1 MISIVT
7 GGARSGK
14 SEFAES
20 LIKGDAIYIAT
31 AENYDDEMDL
41 RIKKHVKRRDESGIK
56 WRTVECLKNF
66 DGLSGEEKDGLSGEE
81 KYVLFDSLGVFV
93 SNIMFSKTADDL
105 SDKSIEETIL
115 VVRKEL
121 EKLLDWSRENDKELV
136 IVTDEVGMSIIPESK
151 VARVYRDLIGTINK
165 EVAAKCDRAYF
176 VCMGLEVRLK

>member
-31 AENYDDEMDL
+31 AENFDDEMDL
-41 RIKKHVKRRDESGIK
+41 RIKKHVKRRKESSIN
-56 WRTVECLKNF
+56 WRTVECLKKF
-66 DGLSGEEKDGLSGEE
+66 DGLSGDE
-81 KYVLFDSLGVFV
+81 KYVLFDSLGVFI

-105 SDKSIEETIL
+105 SDESIEETIL
-115 VVRKEL
+115 EVRKEL
-121 EKLLDWSRENDKELV
+121 EHLFDWARENDKELV

-165 EVAAKCDRAYF
+165 EVAAKCDRAYL
-176 VCMGLEVRLK
+176 VCMGIEVRLK

>member
-31 AENYDDEMDL
+31 AENFDDEMDL
-41 RIKKHVKRRDESGIK
+41 RIKKHVKRREESSIN
-56 WRTVECLKNF
+56 WRTVECLKKF
-66 DGLSGEEKDGLSGEE
+66 DGLSGDE
-81 KYVLFDSLGVFV
+81 KYVLFDSLGVFI

-105 SDKSIEETIL
+105 SDESIEETIL
-115 VVRKEL
+115 EVRNEL
-121 EKLLDWSRENDKELV
+121 EHLLDWARKNDKELV

-165 EVAAKCDRAYF
+165 EVAAKCDRAYL

>member
-41 RIKKHVKRRDESGIK
+41 RIKKHVKRRDESEIK

-66 DGLSGEEKDGLSGEE
+66 DGLSGEE

-121 EKLLDWSRENDKELV
+121 EKLLDWARENDKELV
-136 IVTDEVGMSIIPESK
+136 IVTDEVGMSIIPKSK

>member
-31 AENYDDEMDL
+31 AENFDDEMDL
-41 RIKKHVKRRDESGIK
+41 RIKKHVKRREESSIN
-56 WRTVECLKNF
+56 WRTVECLKKF
-66 DGLSGEEKDGLSGEE
+66 DGLSGDE
-81 KYVLFDSLGVFV
+81 KYVLFDSLGVFI

-105 SDKSIEETIL
+105 GDESIEETIL
-115 VVRKEL
+115 EVRKEL
-121 EKLLDWSRENDKELV
+121 EHLLDWARENDKELV

-165 EVAAKCDRAYF
+165 EVAAKCDRAYL
-176 VCMGLEVRLK
+176 VCMGIEVRLK

>member
-56 WRTVECLKNF
+56 WRTIECLKNF
-66 DGLSGEEKDGLSGEE
+66 DGLSGEE

-121 EKLLDWSRENDKELV
+121 EKLLDWAIENDKELV

>member
-31 AENYDDEMDL
+31 AENFDDEMDL
-41 RIKKHVKRRDESGIK
+41 RIKKHVKRRDESVIK
-56 WRTVECLKNF
+56 WRTIECLKNF
-66 DGLSGEEKDGLSGEE
+66 DGLSGEE

-121 EKLLDWSRENDKELV
+121 EKLLDWARENDKELV

>member
-20 LIKGDAIYIAT
+20 LIKGAAIYIAT
-31 AENYDDEMDL
+31 AENFDDEMDL

-66 DGLSGEEKDGLSGEE
+66 DGLSGEE

-121 EKLLDWSRENDKELV
+121 EKLLDWARENDKELV

>member
-31 AENYDDEMDL
+31 AENFDDEMDL
-41 RIKKHVKRRDESGIK
+41 RIKKHVKRREESSIN
-56 WRTVECLKNF
+56 WRTVECLKKF
-66 DGLSGEEKDGLSGEE
+66 DGLSGDE
-81 KYVLFDSLGVFV
+81 KYVLFDSLGVFI

-105 SDKSIEETIL
+105 SDESIEETIL
-115 VVRKEL
+115 EVRKEL
-121 EKLLDWSRENDKELV
+121 EYLLDWARENDKELV

-165 EVAAKCDRAYF
+165 EVAAKCDRAYL
-176 VCMGLEVRLK
+176 VCMGIEVKLK

>member
-31 AENYDDEMDL
+31 AENFDDEMDL
-41 RIKKHVKRRDESGIK
+41 RIKKHVKRREESSIN

-66 DGLSGEEKDGLSGEE
+66 DGLSGGE
-81 KYVLFDSLGVFV
+81 KYVLFDSLGVFI

-105 SDKSIEETIL
+105 SDELIEETIL
-115 VVRKEL
+115 EVRKEL
-121 EKLLDWSRENDKELV
+121 EYLLDWARENDKELV

-176 VCMGLEVRLK
+176 VCMGIEVRLK

>member
-66 DGLSGEEKDGLSGEE
+66 DGLSGEEK
-81 KYVLFDSLGVFV
+81 YVLFDSLGVFV
-93 SNIMFSKTADDL
+93 SNIMFSKTADDF
-105 SDKSIEETIL
+105 SDESIEETIL

-121 EKLLDWSRENDKELV
+121 EKLLYWTRENDKELV

>member
-31 AENYDDEMDL
+31 AENFDDEMDL
-41 RIKKHVKRRDESGIK
+41 RIKKHVKRREESSIN
-56 WRTVECLKNF
+56 WRTVECLKKF
-66 DGLSGEEKDGLSGEE
+66 DELSGDE
-81 KYVLFDSLGVFV
+81 KYVLFDSLGVFI

-115 VVRKEL
+115 EVRKEL
-121 EKLLDWSRENDKELV
+121 EHLFDWARENDKELV

-165 EVAAKCDRAYF
+165 EVAAKCDRAYL
-176 VCMGLEVRLK
+176 VCMGIEVRLK

>member
-31 AENYDDEMDL
+31 AENFDDEMDL
-41 RIKKHVKRRDESGIK
+41 RIKKHVKRREESSIN
-56 WRTVECLKNF
+56 WRTVECLKKF
-66 DGLSGEEKDGLSGEE
+66 DGLSGDE
-81 KYVLFDSLGVFV
+81 KYLLFDSLGVFI

-105 SDKSIEETIL
+105 TDESIEETIL
-115 VVRKEL
+115 EVRKEL
-121 EKLLDWSRENDKELV
+121 EHLLDWARKNDKELV

-165 EVAAKCDRAYF
+165 EVAAKCDRAYL
-176 VCMGLEVRLK
+176 VCMGIEVRLK

>member
-31 AENYDDEMDL
+31 AENFDDEMDL
-41 RIKKHVKRRDESGIK
+41 RIKKHVKRREESSIN
-56 WRTVECLKNF
+56 WRTVECLKKF
-66 DGLSGEEKDGLSGEE
+66 DGLSGDE
-81 KYVLFDSLGVFV
+81 KYVLFDSLGVFI

-105 SDKSIEETIL
+105 SDESIEETIL
-115 VVRKEL
+115 EVRKEL
-121 EKLLDWSRENDKELV
+121 EYLLDWARKNDKELV

>member
-31 AENYDDEMDL
+31 AENFDDEMDL
-41 RIKKHVKRRDESGIK
+41 RIKKHVKRREESSIN
-56 WRTVECLKNF
+56 WRTVECLKKF
-66 DGLSGEEKDGLSGEE
+66 DGLSGDE
-81 KYVLFDSLGVFV
+81 KYVLFDSLGVFI

-105 SDKSIEETIL
+105 SDESIEETIL
-115 VVRKEL
+115 EVRKEL
-121 EKLLDWSRENDKELV
+121 EHLLDWARENDKELV
-136 IVTDEVGMSIIPESK
+136 IVTDEVGMSIIPEAK

-165 EVAAKCDRAYF
+165 EVAAECDRAYL
-176 VCMGLEVRLK
+176 VCMGIEVRLK

>member
-14 SEFAES
+14 SEFAEG

-31 AENYDDEMDL
+31 AENFDDEMDL
-41 RIKKHVKRRDESGIK
+41 RIKKHVKRREESSIN

-66 DGLSGEEKDGLSGEE
+66 DGLSGDE
-81 KYVLFDSLGVFV
+81 KYVLFDSLGVFI

-105 SDKSIEETIL
+105 SDESIEETIL
-115 VVRKEL
+115 EVRKEL
-121 EKLLDWSRENDKELV
+121 EHLLDWARESDKELV

-165 EVAAKCDRAYF
+165 EVAAKCDRAYL
-176 VCMGLEVRLK
+176 VCMGIEVILK

>member
-31 AENYDDEMDL
+31 AENFDDEMDL

-66 DGLSGEEKDGLSGEE
+66 DGLSGEEK
-81 KYVLFDSLGVFV
+81 YVLFDSLGVFV

-105 SDKSIEETIL
+105 SDESIEETIL

-121 EKLLDWSRENDKELV
+121 EELLDWARENDKELV

-151 VARVYRDLIGTINK
+151 VARVYRDLIGAINK

>member
-31 AENYDDEMDL
+31 AENFDDEMDL
-41 RIKKHVKRRDESGIK
+41 RIKKHVKRREESSIN
-56 WRTVECLKNF
+56 WRTVECLKKF
-66 DGLSGEEKDGLSGEE
+66 DGLSGDE
-81 KYVLFDSLGVFV
+81 KYVLFDSLGVFI

-105 SDKSIEETIL
+105 SDESIEETIL
-115 VVRKEL
+115 EVRKEL
-121 EKLLDWSRENDKELV
+121 EHLFDWARENDKELV

-151 VARVYRDLIGTINK
+151 VARLYRDLIGTINK
-165 EVAAKCDRAYF
+165 EVAAKCDRAYL
-176 VCMGLEVRLK
+176 VCMGIEVRLK

>member
-31 AENYDDEMDL
+31 AENFDDEMDL
-41 RIKKHVKRRDESGIK
+41 RIKKHVKRRKESSIN
-56 WRTVECLKNF
+56 WRTVECLKKF
-66 DGLSGEEKDGLSGEE
+66 DGLSGDE
-81 KYVLFDSLGVFV
+81 KYVLFDSLGVFI

-105 SDKSIEETIL
+105 SDESIEETIL
-115 VVRKEL
+115 EVRKEL
-121 EKLLDWSRENDKELV
+121 EHLLDWARENDKELV

-151 VARVYRDLIGTINK
+151 VARVYRDVIGTINK
-165 EVAAKCDRAYF
+165 EVAAKCDRAYL

>member
-31 AENYDDEMDL
+31 AENFDDEMDL
-41 RIKKHVKRRDESGIK
+41 RIKKHVKRREESSIN
-56 WRTVECLKNF
+56 WRTVECLKKF
-66 DGLSGEEKDGLSGEE
+66 DGLSGDE
-81 KYVLFDSLGVFV
+81 KYVLFDSLGVFI

-105 SDKSIEETIL
+105 SDESIEETIL
-115 VVRKEL
+115 EVRKEL
-121 EKLLDWSRENDKELV
+121 EHLFDWARENDKELV

-176 VCMGLEVRLK
+176 VCMGIEVRLK

>member
-56 WRTVECLKNF
+56 WRTIECLKNF
-66 DGLSGEEKDGLSGEE
+66 DGLSGEE

-121 EKLLDWSRENDKELV
+121 EKLLYWTRENDKELV

>member
-31 AENYDDEMDL
+31 AENFDDEMDL
-41 RIKKHVKRRDESGIK
+41 RIKKHVKRREESSIN
-56 WRTVECLKNF
+56 WRTVECLKKF
-66 DGLSGEEKDGLSGEE
+66 DGLSGDE
-81 KYVLFDSLGVFV
+81 KYVLFDSLGVFI

-105 SDKSIEETIL
+105 TDESIEETIL
-115 VVRKEL
+115 EVRKEL
-121 EKLLDWSRENDKELV
+121 EHLLDWARENDKELV

>member
-31 AENYDDEMDL
+31 AENFDDEMDL
-41 RIKKHVKRRDESGIK
+41 RIKKHVKRREESSIN

-66 DGLSGEEKDGLSGEE
+66 DGLSGGE
-81 KYVLFDSLGVFV
+81 KYVLFDSLGVFI

-105 SDKSIEETIL
+105 SDELIEEMIL
-115 VVRKEL
+115 EVRKEL
-121 EKLLDWSRENDKELV
+121 EHLLDWARENDKELV

-165 EVAAKCDRAYF
+165 EVAAKCDRAYL
-176 VCMGLEVRLK
+176 VCMGIEVRLK

>member
-31 AENYDDEMDL
+31 AENFDDEMDL
-41 RIKKHVKRRDESGIK
+41 RIKKHVKRREESSIN
-56 WRTVECLKNF
+56 WRTVECLKKI
-66 DGLSGEEKDGLSGEE
+66 DGLSGDE
-81 KYVLFDSLGVFV
+81 KYVLFDSLGVFI

-105 SDKSIEETIL
+105 SDESIEETIL
-115 VVRKEL
+115 VVRKEI
-121 EKLLDWSRENDKELV
+121 EYLLDWARKNDKELV

-176 VCMGLEVRLK
+176 VCMGIEVRLK

>member
-31 AENYDDEMDL
+31 AENFDDEMDL

-66 DGLSGEEKDGLSGEE
+66 DGLSGEE

-121 EKLLDWSRENDKELV
+121 EELLDWAGENDKELV

>member
-20 LIKGDAIYIAT
+20 LIKGDAIYVAT
-31 AENYDDEMDL
+31 AENFDDEMDL
-41 RIKKHVKRRDESGIK
+41 RIKKHVKRREESSIN
-56 WRTVECLKNF
+56 WRTVECLKKF
-66 DGLSGEEKDGLSGEE
+66 DGLSGDE
-81 KYVLFDSLGVFV
+81 KYVLFDSLGVFI

-105 SDKSIEETIL
+105 SDESIEETIL
-115 VVRKEL
+115 EVRKEL
-121 EKLLDWSRENDKELV
+121 EHLFDWARENDKELV

-176 VCMGLEVRLK
+176 VCMGIEVRLK

>member
-66 DGLSGEEKDGLSGEE
+66 DGLSGEEK
-81 KYVLFDSLGVFV
+81 YVLFDSLGVFV

-121 EKLLDWSRENDKELV
+121 EKLLYWTRENDKELV

>member
-31 AENYDDEMDL
+31 AENFDDEMDI
-41 RIKKHVKRRDESGIK
+41 RIKKHVKRREESSIN

-66 DGLSGEEKDGLSGEE
+66 GGLSGDE
-81 KYVLFDSLGVFV
+81 KYVLFDSLGVFI

-105 SDKSIEETIL
+105 SDESIEETIL
-115 VVRKEL
+115 EVRKEL
-121 EKLLDWSRENDKELV
+121 ERLLDWARETDKELV

-165 EVAAKCDRAYF
+165 EVAAKCDRAYL
-176 VCMGLEVRLK
+176 VCMGIEVRLK

>member
-31 AENYDDEMDL
+31 AENFDDEMDL
-41 RIKKHVKRRDESGIK
+41 RIKKHVKRREESSIN
-56 WRTVECLKNF
+56 WRTVECLKKF
-66 DGLSGEEKDGLSGEE
+66 DGLSGDE
-81 KYVLFDSLGVFV
+81 KYVLFDSLGVFI

-105 SDKSIEETIL
+105 SDESIEETIL
-115 VVRKEL
+115 EVRKEL
-121 EKLLDWSRENDKELV
+121 EHLLDWARKNDKELV

-165 EVAAKCDRAYF
+165 EVAAKCDRAYL
-176 VCMGLEVRLK
+176 VCMGIEVRLK

>member
-66 DGLSGEEKDGLSGEE
+66 DGLSGEEK
-81 KYVLFDSLGVFV
+81 YVLFDSLGVFV

-105 SDKSIEETIL
+105 SDESIEETIL
-115 VVRKEL
+115 EVRKEL
-121 EKLLDWSRENDKELV
+121 EYLLDWARENDKELV

>member
-66 DGLSGEEKDGLSGEE
+66 DGLSGEEK
-81 KYVLFDSLGVFV
+81 YVLFDSLGVFV

-105 SDKSIEETIL
+105 SDESIEETIL

-121 EKLLDWSRENDKELV
+121 EKLLYWTRENDKELV

>member
-56 WRTVECLKNF
+56 WRTIECLKNF
-66 DGLSGEEKDGLSGEE
+66 DGLSGEE

-115 VVRKEL
+115 AVRKEL
-121 EKLLDWSRENDKELV
+121 EKLLDWARENDKELV

>member
-66 DGLSGEEKDGLSGEE
+66 DGLSGEEK
-81 KYVLFDSLGVFV
+81 YVLFDSLGVFV

-105 SDKSIEETIL
+105 SDKSIEETIR

-121 EKLLDWSRENDKELV
+121 EKLLDWARENDKELV

>member
-31 AENYDDEMDL
+31 AENFDDEMDL
-41 RIKKHVKRRDESGIK
+41 RIKKHVKRREESSIN
-56 WRTVECLKNF
+56 WRTVECLKKF
-66 DGLSGEEKDGLSGEE
+66 DGLSGDE
-81 KYVLFDSLGVFV
+81 KYVLFDSLGVFI

-105 SDKSIEETIL
+105 SDESIEETIL
-115 VVRKEL
+115 EVRKEL
-121 EKLLDWSRENDKELV
+121 EYLLDWARENDKELV

-176 VCMGLEVRLK
+176 VCMGIEVRLK

>member
-31 AENYDDEMDL
+31 AENFDDEMDV
-41 RIKKHVKRRDESGIK
+41 RIKKHIKRRDESGIK

-66 DGLSGEEKDGLSGEE
+66 DGLSGEE

-121 EKLLDWSRENDKELV
+121 EKLLDWARENDKELV

>member
-66 DGLSGEEKDGLSGEE
+66 DGLSGEEK
-81 KYVLFDSLGVFV
+81 YVLFDSLGVFV

-105 SDKSIEETIL
+105 SDKSIEETIP

-121 EKLLDWSRENDKELV
+121 EKLLDWARENDKELV

>member
-31 AENYDDEMDL
+31 AENFDDEMDL
-41 RIKKHVKRRDESGIK
+41 RIKKHVKRREESSIN
-56 WRTVECLKNF
+56 WRTVECLKKF
-66 DGLSGEEKDGLSGEE
+66 DGLSGDE
-81 KYVLFDSLGVFV
+81 KYVLFDSLGVFI

-105 SDKSIEETIL
+105 SDESIEETIL
-115 VVRKEL
+115 EVRKEL
-121 EKLLDWSRENDKELV
+121 EYLLDWARKNDKELV

-165 EVAAKCDRAYF
+165 EVAAKCDRAYL

>member
-31 AENYDDEMDL
+31 AENFDDEMDL
-41 RIKKHVKRRDESGIK
+41 RIKKHVKRREESSIN
-56 WRTVECLKNF
+56 WRTVECLRKF
-66 DGLSGEEKDGLSGEE
+66 DGLSGDE
-81 KYVLFDSLGVFV
+81 KYVLFDSLGVFI

-105 SDKSIEETIL
+105 TDESIEETIL
-115 VVRKEL
+115 EVRKEL
-121 EKLLDWSRENDKELV
+121 EHLLDWARKNDKELV

-165 EVAAKCDRAYF
+165 EVAAKCDRAYL

>member
-66 DGLSGEEKDGLSGEE
+66 DGLSGEEK
-81 KYVLFDSLGVFV
+81 YVLFDSLGVFV

-121 EKLLDWSRENDKELV
+121 EKLLDWAIENDKELV

>member
-31 AENYDDEMDL
+31 AENFDDEMDL

-56 WRTVECLKNF
+56 WRTIECLKNF
-66 DGLSGEEKDGLSGEE
+66 AGLSGEE

-121 EKLLDWSRENDKELV
+121 EELLDWARENDKELV

>member
-31 AENYDDEMDL
+31 AENFDDEMDL
-41 RIKKHVKRRDESGIK
+41 RIKKHVKRREESSIN
-56 WRTVECLKNF
+56 WRTVECLKKF
-66 DGLSGEEKDGLSGEE
+66 DGLSGDE
-81 KYVLFDSLGVFV
+81 KYVLFDSLGVFI

-105 SDKSIEETIL
+105 SDESIEETIL
-115 VVRKEL
+115 EVRKEL
-121 EKLLDWSRENDKELV
+121 EHLLDWARESDKELV

-165 EVAAKCDRAYF
+165 EVAAKCDRAYL
-176 VCMGLEVRLK
+176 VCMGIEVRLK